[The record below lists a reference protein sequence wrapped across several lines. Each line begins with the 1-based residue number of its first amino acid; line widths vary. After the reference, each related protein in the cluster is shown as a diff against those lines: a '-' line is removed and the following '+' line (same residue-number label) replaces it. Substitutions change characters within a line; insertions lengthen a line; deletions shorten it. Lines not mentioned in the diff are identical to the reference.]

1 MVFTTIVTGAYK
13 AIYNWGASHCIKPL
27 DPPGGIGLESHESDE
42 SDPGSGGA
50 ETLGGAA

>member
-1 MVFTTIVTGAYK
+1 MIQTLIA
-13 AIYNWGASHCIKPL
+13 
-27 DPPGGIGLESHESDE
+27 GGIGLESHESHESDE